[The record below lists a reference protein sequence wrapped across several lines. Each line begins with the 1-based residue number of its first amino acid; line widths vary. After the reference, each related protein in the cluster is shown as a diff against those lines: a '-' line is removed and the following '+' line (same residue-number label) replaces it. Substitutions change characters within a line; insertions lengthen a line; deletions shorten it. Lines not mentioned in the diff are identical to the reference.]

1 MYAQPVG
8 SHLSTRLQED
18 ILKKILAEWRATWS
32 RKTKSTTMKTQPTVG
47 ILSPG
52 AMGHAIGAV
61 LRQHGLR
68 VLTNLQGR
76 SARTAAL
83 AAQAGMT
90 DVADDYTLVGE
101 ADILLSL
108 VVPAQAS
115 ACTERVAAAV
125 RATHTTLL
133 FADCN
138 AIAPHTVQSIAH
150 LVTAAGADV
159 VDVGIIGSPPQA
171 GTTGPRLYVSGQ
183 EAQQLT
189 ILNEYGLEIRV
200 LGPHVGQASGLK
212 MCYAAVT
219 KGLTALASEA
229 LTAGQAL
236 GLTDALSNELQD
248 SQGALFQWFERQIP
262 RMPPKAARWVGEM
275 EEIARTFTDLGL
287 PPQMLE
293 GAAAIYRFVGQTELG
308 VERPEERHR
317 GQRLEDVTGILAAAL
332 EKDAGQA

>member
-1 MYAQPVG
+1 
-8 SHLSTRLQED
+8 
-18 ILKKILAEWRATWS
+18 
-32 RKTKSTTMKTQPTVG
+32 MKTQPTVG

-52 AMGHAIGAV
+52 DMGHAIGAV

-76 SARTAAL
+76 STRTAAL

-90 DVADDYTLVGE
+90 DVADDHTLVCE

-115 ACTERVAAAV
+115 ACSERVTAAV

-138 AIAPHTVQSIAH
+138 AIAPHTVQSIEH

-200 LGPHVGQASGLK
+200 LGPDVGQASGLK

-236 GLTDALSNELQD
+236 GLTDALSNELRN
-248 SQGALFQWFERQIP
+248 SQSVLFQWFERQIP
-262 RMPPKAARWVGEM
+262 RMPPKASRWVGEM

-308 VERPEERHR
+308 TETPEERHR

-332 EKDAGQA
+332 EKDGGQA